1 MPNAAAPE
9 IICERLSERG
19 PDAHRDLLSKAG
31 YRQYVFLFS
40 GKGSAEFDGRRETL
54 TPGTTLSIP
63 AQSICELQFD
73 KNVDGIWF
81 AILEEFQTS
90 RVIPA
95 IPAMTKPR
103 SPFWNMYY
111 AVSLRRELTGAA
123 QRAARKKIL
132 YDLLSARDRL
142 GLESDPIVVGYMLL
156 ILFAPSRGVMLPR
169 PIEEPVSHR
178 VADNELVLAFR
189 QLIEKHYRDH
199 WNSDAYCKMLGV
211 TQRRLLNACKHVT
224 GKFPKALI
232 HERVMREA
240 HASLIYSN
248 KSISE
253 IAYALGFESAAYFSH
268 FYKRN
273 AGVSPRQELQRLGR
287 AIQADNISA

>member
-1 MPNAAAPE
+1 MPNAAVPE

-73 KNVDGIWF
+73 KNADGIWF

-123 QRAARKKIL
+123 QRAARKKVL
-132 YDLLSARDRL
+132 YDLQSARDRL
-142 GLESDPIVVGYMLL
+142 G
-156 ILFAPSRGVMLPR
+156 
-169 PIEEPVSHR
+169 
-178 VADNELVLAFR
+178 
-189 QLIEKHYRDH
+189 
-199 WNSDAYCKMLGV
+199 
-211 TQRRLLNACKHVT
+211 
-224 GKFPKALI
+224 
-232 HERVMREA
+232 
-240 HASLIYSN
+240 
-248 KSISE
+248 
-253 IAYALGFESAAYFSH
+253 
-268 FYKRN
+268 
-273 AGVSPRQELQRLGR
+273 
-287 AIQADNISA
+287 

>member
-1 MPNAAAPE
+1 MPNSAPPE
-9 IICERLSERG
+9 VICERLSERR
-19 PDAHRDLLSKAG
+19 PEAFAQLLAAAR
-31 YRQYVFLFS
+31 YRQYVFLFT
-40 GKGSAEFDGRRETL
+40 GKGEAQFDGRREPL

-63 AQSICELQFD
+63 AQTICKLQFD
-73 KNVDGIWF
+73 KNADGIWF
-81 AILEEFQTS
+81 AILEEFQAS

-123 QRAARKKIL
+123 RRAARKKVMH
-132 YDLLSARDRL
+132 DLLSARDRL
-142 GLESDPIVVGYMLL
+142 GMDSDPIVVGYMSL
-156 ILFAPSRGVMLPR
+156 ILFAPSRKQLMNPASTA
-169 PIEEPVSHR
+169 PTQHR

-189 QLIEKHYRDH
+189 QLIEKHYREH
-199 WNSDAYCKMLGV
+199 WNSDRYCKILGV
-211 TQRRLLNACKHVT
+211 TQRRLLSACKHVT

-240 HASLIYSN
+240 HANLIYSN

-253 IAYALGFESAAYFSH
+253 IAYGLGFESAAYFSH

-273 AGVSPRQELQRLGR
+273 TGISPRQELQRLGCG
-287 AIQADNISA
+287 DKS